1 MNQLMKRNLR
11 GVMKDPDR
19 AVGTG
24 CFLLYLYFILD
35 FFLRFSARFSG
46 YGRLRPT
53 VLVFLI
59 ICGVLFIN
67 RENLKKRFDDPI
79 LKCALLL
86 IGFIAVS
93 LPLVEYPGSVVRNNL
108 NNFVLA
114 ICFLFFTALIVDT
127 DRRLR
132 WFLFVFVGCQ
142 LVRILEPLYMN
153 LTQGYWGGQTHLQ
166 GGVFADRLSGA
177 PADVINANE
186 LGFVIVTVI
195 PFIHY
200 LLFPLGWKS
209 KILYAGLM
217 LAMLYALML
226 TMSRG
231 ALIALLVVVFML
243 FKESRHK
250 LMLLGV
256 AVTLAVVGWSL
267 MTPVQQDRYI
277 SLIDRDTTGGA
288 SVDGRFMGM
297 QAEFRLAMR
306 RPIVGFGVGTTPEA
320 KVNVMGYRQA
330 SHSLYAELL
339 TEVGVIGMGIF
350 LALLWQVYKRL
361 IENRRRFRA
370 LHVAKDDLYT
380 RLNTAMIAT
389 FWMYLVYSINYWG
402 LSQYYWYLFAG
413 LAVSFGRLLRL
424 EDEKRQRLA
433 AENEAPDQVESL
445 KPRFP
450 LAQRKAFKNP

>member
-1 MNQLMKRNLR
+1 MNPTMNKRLKN
-11 GVMKDPDR
+11 VMKDPDR

-24 CFLLYLYFILD
+24 CFLLYLYFIVD
-35 FFLRFSARFSG
+35 FFLRFSARFPG
-46 YGRLRPT
+46 YGQLRPT
-53 VLVFLI
+53 ILVFLI
-59 ICGVLFIN
+59 ICGVLYIN

-79 LKCALLL
+79 LKSALLL
-86 IGFIAVS
+86 FGYILVS
-93 LPLVEYPGSVVRNNL
+93 VPLVEYPGSVLRNNL
-108 NNFVLA
+108 DGFVLA

-127 DRRLR
+127 DKRLK
-132 WFLFVFVGCQ
+132 WFLFIFVGCQ
-142 LVRILEPLYMN
+142 LVRILEPLFMN

-217 LAMLYALML
+217 AAMLYALML

-231 ALIALLVVVFML
+231 AFLALLVVVFML

-250 LMLLGV
+250 LMLLGI
-256 AVTLAVVGWSL
+256 ALMLAVVGWSL

-288 SVDGRFMGM
+288 SVDGRLGGM
-297 QAEFRLAMR
+297 VVELKLGLR
-306 RPIVGFGVGTTPEA
+306 RPVFGSGLGTTPEV
-320 KVNVMGYRQA
+320 KVNELGYRQA
-330 SHSLYAELL
+330 SHSLPAELL
-339 TEVGVIGMGIF
+339 TEVGVIGAGIF

-361 IENRRRFRA
+361 ILNRRRFRA
-370 LHVAKDDLYT
+370 LHVANNDLYS
-380 RLNTAMIAT
+380 RLNTAMIAV
-389 FWMYLVYSINYWG
+389 FWMYVVYSINYWG

-413 LAVSFGRLLRL
+413 LAVAFGRLLRL
-424 EDEKRQRLA
+424 EEEKREHLA
-433 AENEAPDQVESL
+433 TDNVTEAKGPVG
-445 KPRFP
+445 PRFP
-450 LAQRKAFKNP
+450 LAVRRPLKGG